1 MYTTRANHKKME
13 KSFNDLRAYIDEK
26 FNDINKKYDE
36 LKATVINDTIERFK
50 EVLKEEMSKIND
62 KLEGKI
68 HQLCQDKSF
77 LQEQISEL
85 KKQNSAIAASCEET
99 EQYSRRLCLRIDG
112 VPSVDKETSSDV
124 LEKVKEICAE
134 SNLEIPDSN
143 LDRAH
148 RIGKSYFDKI
158 KKVNC
163 KSIIVRFNTFR
174 HRTLL
179 YRAKKDIKQKKGYKI
194 RLDLTKRRYLM
205 LLEANKLASDNQNA
219 NFCYADVNCRLK
231 IRWNDNQEDFFD
243 TLEDLR
249 DLLDRNC

>member
-1 MYTTRANHKKME
+1 MLQDVTVRKWKNHLTTFVVTLR
-13 KSFNDLRAYIDEK
+13 FNDMK
-26 FNDINKKYDE
+26 NKYDE
-36 LKATVINDTIERFK
+36 PKATLSNDATEKFK
-50 EVLKEEMSKIND
+50 EILKEEISKIND
-62 KLEGKI
+62 KREGKI

-85 KKQNSAIAASCEET
+85 KKQNRAIAASCEET

-158 KKVNC
+158 KKVKC

-194 RLDLTKRRYLM
+194 RLDLTKQRSLM
-205 LLEANKLASDNQNA
+205 LSEANKLASNNQNA
-219 NFCYADVNCRLK
+219 NLCYADVNC
-231 IRWNDNQEDFFD
+231 
-243 TLEDLR
+243 
-249 DLLDRNC
+249 

>member
-1 MYTTRANHKKME
+1 M
-13 KSFNDLRAYIDEK
+13 
-26 FNDINKKYDE
+26 
-36 LKATVINDTIERFK
+36 
-50 EVLKEEMSKIND
+50 KEEISKIND

-77 LQEQISEL
+77 LQEQISKL
-85 KKQNSAIAASCEET
+85 KKQTRATVASCEET
-99 EQYSRRLCLRIDG
+99 EQYSQRPCLRIDG

-124 LEKVKEICAE
+124 LEKVTETCAE
-134 SNLEIPDSN
+134 SNFKIPDSN

-148 RIGKSYFDKI
+148 QIGKSYFDKI
-158 KKVNC
+158 KKVKC
-163 KSIIVRFNTFR
+163 KSIIVCFNTFH

-179 YRAKKDIKQKKGYKI
+179 YRAKKDIKQKKGYK
-194 RLDLTKRRYLM
+194 RYCLM
-205 LLEANKLASDNQNA
+205 LSEANKLASDNQNA

>member
-1 MYTTRANHKKME
+1 MQICKSANTFVFI
-13 KSFNDLRAYIDEK
+13 S
-26 FNDINKKYDE
+26 KKYVE
-36 LKATVINDTIERFK
+36 GITLK
-50 EVLKEEMSKIND
+50 
-62 KLEGKI
+62 
-68 HQLCQDKSF
+68 Q
-77 LQEQISEL
+77 
-85 KKQNSAIAASCEET
+85 
-99 EQYSRRLCLRIDG
+99 
-112 VPSVDKETSSDV
+112 VPSVDRETSSDV

-158 KKVNC
+158 KKVKC

-194 RLDLTKRRYLM
+194 RLGLTKRYYLM
-205 LLEANKLASDNQNA
+205 LSEANKLASDNQDA
-219 NFCYADVNCRLK
+219 NFCYANLNCRLK

-249 DLLDRNC
+249 DLLNRSCEGSLFIN